1 MLDKEHRIGNPKVI
15 ETLFKKGKL
24 HKNQFLIFKYDKAV
38 SGRSQFAV
46 SVSKTIYKKAN
57 KRNRLR
63 RQIYEALRLHLHLLQ
78 NNFIT
83 LVIARPSVATEKVNF
98 KDICEYVKT
107 FFNTIQSNA
116 E

>member
-1 MLDKEHRIGNPKVI
+1 MLNKEQRIGNRKVI
-15 ETLFKKGKL
+15 EALFKKGKL
-24 HKNQFLIFKYDKAV
+24 YKSQFLLFKYEKAV

-46 SVSKTIYKKAN
+46 SVSKTICKKAT

-63 RQIYEALRLHLHLLQ
+63 RQIYEALKLNLAILK
-78 NNFIT
+78 NDFIA
-83 LVIARPSVATEKVNF
+83 LVIARPQITEKKVSF
-98 KDICEYVKT
+98 MDICECVQK